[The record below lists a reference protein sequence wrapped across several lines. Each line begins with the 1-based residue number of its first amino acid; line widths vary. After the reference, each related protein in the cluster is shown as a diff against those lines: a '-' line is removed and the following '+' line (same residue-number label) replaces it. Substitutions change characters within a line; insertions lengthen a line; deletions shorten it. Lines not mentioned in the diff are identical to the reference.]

1 MPGHRND
8 WKATFRAPECAREVH
23 DRCPHLFSIGGFNL
37 LRIRPQPGAIMCRCS
52 CHSSCPVTP
61 ASGQGRVSAKVWYS
75 SCTCPGADLTRQRM
89 DEAGAEVL
97 DSDELWEKAKRDVQM
112 RSEAFRAAHDRA
124 AGRSREEVR
133 DIYMA
138 ELRSRG
144 LAMPSESALD
154 AAVES
159 IMGNPLPSA
168 RLMGEGLI
176 ETGKLLHGI
185 FKIFWHAT
193 GR

>member
-1 MPGHRND
+1 MPGHRKD

-75 SCTCPGADLTRQRM
+75 SCICPGADLTRQRM
-89 DEAGAEVL
+89 DEAGAEIL
-97 DSDELWEKAKRDVQM
+97 DSDELWEKAKSDTQM
-112 RSEAFRAAHDRA
+112 RSEAFRAAHDGA

-133 DIYMA
+133 DIYVA

-144 LAMPSESALD
+144 LAMPSDSALD

>member
-1 MPGHRND
+1 MPVLVSL
-8 WKATFRAPECAREVH
+8 FLPSYPCERANEG
-23 DRCPHLFSIGGFNL
+23 IGEGL
-37 LRIRPQPGAIMCRCS
+37 VCL
-52 CHSSCPVTP
+52 V
-61 ASGQGRVSAKVWYS
+61 YL
-75 SCTCPGADLTRQRM
+75 PGADLTRQRM
-89 DEAGAEVL
+89 DEAGAEIL
-97 DSDELWEKAKRDVQM
+97 DSDELWEKAKSDTQM

-133 DIYMA
+133 DIHMA

-154 AAVES
+154 AAVER
-159 IMGNPLPSA
+159 IMGDPLPSA

>member
-1 MPGHRND
+1 MTSFVKRFWQWIVALAVVGGLYLAAFAV
-8 WKATFRAPECAREVH
+8 KKLRA
-23 DRCPHLFSIGGFNL
+23 FW
-37 LRIRPQPGAIMCRCS
+37 AI
-52 CHSSCPVTP
+52 VGL
-61 ASGQGRVSAKVWYS
+61 AAVLA
-75 SCTCPGADLTRQRM
+75 
-89 DEAGAEVL
+89 AGAEML

-112 RSEAFRAAHDRA
+112 RGEAFRAAHDRA

-133 DIYMA
+133 DIYVA

-144 LAMPSESALD
+144 LAMPSDSALD